1 MDAVGQVLLTL
12 EMGHPLKE
20 DVAKTPLIVIVLA
33 VISHESHEL
42 ASFRHVDVELS
53 INSLRLFLQISL
65 LLLI

>member
-1 MDAVGQVLLTL
+1 
-12 EMGHPLKE
+12 MGHPLKE
-20 DVAKTPLIVIVLA
+20 DVAKTPLIVIVLV

-65 LLLI
+65 LFLI